1 MTATRIQKKI
11 CMLGIFGVGKTSM
24 VRRFVFEKFDDSY
37 LSTIGVK
44 VNQKI
49 LPPQENSEH
58 KMIQHNL
65 LIWDIEGFDD
75 KTKPLNNYF
84 IGSAG
89 ALVVA
94 DLTRMESITSLPTIF
109 ETFQAVA
116 PEAKLVLV
124 GNKMDLVDKEAPTL
138 VELTQFAAEGDIAF
152 LPTSAKTGENVEAA
166 FQKLG
171 LLLAD

>member
-1 MTATRIQKKI
+1 MTATPIQKKI
-11 CMLGIFGVGKTSM
+11 CMLGIFGVGKTSL

-49 LPPQENSEH
+49 LPPMENSTR
-58 KMIQHNL
+58 KMIQHNF

-75 KTKPLNNYF
+75 KMKPLNNYF

-89 ALVVA
+89 AIVVT
-94 DLTRMESITSLPTIF
+94 DLTRMESINSLPMIF
-109 ETFQAVA
+109 DTFLGVA
-116 PEAKLVLV
+116 PAAKLILV
-124 GNKMDLVDKEAPTL
+124 GNKMDLVDKEAETITRL
-138 VELTQFAAEGDIAF
+138 KQIASEQDYP
-152 LPTSAKTGENVEAA
+152 LLISSAKTGKNVEQA

-171 LLLAD
+171 VLLAG